1 MLTSCYTV
9 VILFVILGILHKCLY
24 LSFLIYKLKIML
36 LFYLTM
42 NATVEQLSLSVLAT
56 GKLRAKLEAQL
67 QTQLVSDTALALVV
81 CILTFFPQAL

>member
-1 MLTSCYTV
+1 
-9 VILFVILGILHKCLY
+9 
-24 LSFLIYKLKIML
+24 
-36 LFYLTM
+36 M

>member
-1 MLTSCYTV
+1 
-9 VILFVILGILHKCLY
+9 
-24 LSFLIYKLKIML
+24 ML